1 MGTGLRQS
9 AVEQT
14 PTASSKVMGHRE
26 MTPMRGNGGTHS
38 KSPSSEM
45 KGKGLQ
51 CGKGWKGIF
60 TASPFSFINGRFCQ
74 QGSGGDCPF
83 LRLTGS
89 SSRP

>member
-1 MGTGLRQS
+1 METGLRQS

-14 PTASSKVMGHRE
+14 PTASSKVTGHRE

-89 SSRP
+89 SRRP

>member
-1 MGTGLRQS
+1 METGLRQS

-14 PTASSKVMGHRE
+14 PTASSKVTGHRE

-51 CGKGWKGIF
+51 VWKRMEGHFHSISLLIYQWSILP
-60 TASPFSFINGRFCQ
+60 ARQ
-74 QGSGGDCPF
+74 WGGLSLPKAY
-83 LRLTGS
+83 RKQ
-89 SSRP
+89 